1 MNNQTY
7 TLTIK
12 KDYAFTK
19 LEALIL
25 DDAIK
30 LIPNT
35 VSEWQIT
42 ESLRRLAEIKSNPYS
57 MIDEKDFFNSIDVE
71 A

>member
-12 KDYAFTK
+12 KDYAFAK
-19 LEALIL
+19 LEALML
-25 DDAIK
+25 DDAIE
-30 LIPNT
+30 LIPNI
-35 VSEWQIT
+35 VPEWQIT
-42 ESLRRLAEIKSNPYS
+42 ESLRRLAEMKSNPSS
-57 MIDEKDFFNSIDVE
+57 MIDEKDFFNSVDVE